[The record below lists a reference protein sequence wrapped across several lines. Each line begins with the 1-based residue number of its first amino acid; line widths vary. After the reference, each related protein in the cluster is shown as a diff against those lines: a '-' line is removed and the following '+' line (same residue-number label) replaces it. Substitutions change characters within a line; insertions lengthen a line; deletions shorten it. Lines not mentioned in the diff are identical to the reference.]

1 MSLLLKSLL
10 LATLAAIITVSSS
23 QSSGQTPLYILLH
36 TLHLNH
42 LLLARLSWR
51 ILPTDG
57 GAQRKRRE
65 RWGEG
70 RRGREW
76 EARVGGKFWSLG
88 AGWEERNARK
98 PRSSRAS
105 RTTGGRGLPGGGT
118 TYIRW
123 GRTTCPTNHGTEL
136 VYSGRAGATRY
147 DHKGGAANYLCM
159 SDNPD
164 HSLFQVGVQTERN
177 YIAGVEYYYDSL
189 LPLSSSNNHNA
200 PCALCYMPN
209 RCVSVM
215 IPAKTVCPANWTLEY
230 VGYLMSNYYD
240 YDGRTE
246 YVCVDANPES
256 VLGLN
261 LGSDPRAYFTLVE
274 PYCNGFPCPPY
285 VVGRELT
292 CVVCTR

>member
-1 MSLLLKSLL
+1 MEVL
-10 LATLAAIITVSSS
+10 
-23 QSSGQTPLYILLH
+23 
-36 TLHLNH
+36 
-42 LLLARLSWR
+42 
-51 ILPTDG
+51 
-57 GAQRKRRE
+57 
-65 RWGEG
+65 
-70 RRGREW
+70 RGRDGRDGRDGDKGEKGSTG
-76 EARVGGKFWSLG
+76 EKGEQGQVGNSGPQGPDGEKG
-88 AGWEERNARK
+88 MKGDPGPAG
-98 PRSSRAS
+98 PQ
-105 RTTGGRGLPGGGT
+105 GPQGVRGLPGGGT

-123 GRTTCPTNHGTEL
+123 GRTTCPTGQGTEL

-159 SDNPD
+159 PDDPD
-164 HSLFQVGVQTERN
+164 HLQFQSGVQTDRN
-177 YIAGVEYYYDSL
+177 YVTGVEYWYGAIPSV
-189 LPLSSSNNHNA
+189 NNHNA
-200 PCALCYMPN
+200 PCALCYVPN

-215 IPAKTVCPANWTLEY
+215 IPAKTVCPTNWTLEY
-230 VGYLMSNYYD
+230 VGYLMSNYFD
-240 YDGRTE
+240 YNGRTE

>member
-1 MSLLLKSLL
+1 MLIGRDGRDGRDGEKGEKGSIGEK
-10 LATLAAIITVSSS
+10 
-23 QSSGQTPLYILLH
+23 GQQGAGAPGPQGSVGMKGDFGP
-36 TLHLNH
+36 
-42 LLLARLSWR
+42 RG
-51 ILPTDG
+51 PDG
-57 GAQRKRRE
+57 EKGMKGDPGSAGPQGAQ
-65 RWGEG
+65 
-70 RRGREW
+70 
-76 EARVGGKFWSLG
+76 GG
-88 AGWEERNARK
+88 
-98 PRSSRAS
+98 
-105 RTTGGRGLPGGGT
+105 TGIPGGGT

-123 GRTTCPTNHGTEL
+123 GRTTCPTGQGTEL

-159 SDNPD
+159 PDDPD
-164 HSLFQVGVQTERN
+164 HSLFQFGVQTERN

-230 VGYLMSNYYD
+230 VGYLMSNYFD
-240 YDGRTE
+240 YNGRTE